1 MFSRMRRTKVEM
13 SINLTVQSDVLCFF
27 SYRASDHTHVLG
39 VLLEPVVHVLTHSK
53 QVVKAR
59 GLSGWPIA
67 FRHLKRELRDDDV
80 KQKMLE

>member
-1 MFSRMRRTKVEM
+1 M
-13 SINLTVQSDVLCFF
+13 

-67 FRHLKRELRDDDV
+67 FRHLKREWSDTVGEEV
-80 KQKMLE
+80 KWKDADMKQEMLQVKPEE